1 MYCKGAEVRKKMES
15 TVIKVSN
22 ISKSYKLYNKPA
34 DRLKEAWA
42 IGKKKNYHTDHF
54 ALRDINFEVKKG
66 ECMGII
72 GTNGSG
78 KSTLLKI
85 ITGVLNPS
93 DGEVAVNGKI
103 SALLE
108 LGAGFNMEYTGLKNI
123 YLNGT
128 MMGYSKQ
135 EMDKRVE
142 NIIEF
147 AEIGDF
153 INQPVKTYSSGM
165 FARLAFAVAINVE
178 PDILIVDEA
187 LSVGDIFFQA
197 KCFKKFSEFQEKG
210 KTILFVSHDLSSV
223 LKYCSK
229 CLLINKGEQVM
240 LGNTADVVNAYRKI
254 LVQDSKEQDAQ
265 KEKDEVF
272 EQTESNNTKEQIK
285 ETSKLWKENM
295 IVNHNFVEYGNER
308 ATIIDFGVV
317 DENGE
322 VSTSIMKGKP
332 FGIKFKIQFND
343 DIEEPIF
350 AYTIKDLKGTEL
362 TGTNTMLE
370 QNNKETAKKGD
381 VITVLFE
388 QRMLLQGGQYLL
400 SIACTGYEGDKFV
413 VHHRLYDICNIHVI
427 SEKNTIGVF
436 DNEVA
441 VSYL

>member
-1 MYCKGAEVRKKMES
+1 MEN
-15 TVIKVSN
+15 TVIKVSS
-22 ISKSYKLYNKPA
+22 ISKSYKLYNKPS
-34 DRLKEAWA
+34 DRLKESWA
-42 IGKKKNYHTDHF
+42 LGKHKSYHTDHF
-54 ALRDINFEVKKG
+54 ALKDINFEVKKG
-66 ECMGII
+66 ECLGII

-93 DGEVAVNGKI
+93 EGEVAVNGKI

-108 LGAGFNMEYTGLKNI
+108 LGTGFNMEYTGIKNI

-135 EMDKRVE
+135 EMDQKV
-142 NIIEF
+142 NSIIEF
-147 AEIGDF
+147 AEIGEF

-197 KCFKKFSEFQEKG
+197 KCYKKFNEFQEQG

-223 LKYCSK
+223 LKYCDR
-229 CLLINKGEQVM
+229 CLLINKGQQVM
-240 LGNTADVVNAYRKI
+240 LGNTADVVNVYRKI
-254 LVQDSKEQDAQ
+254 LVQNSKEEDAKKEEDSAQ
-265 KEKDEVF
+265 SVEKDTHDLAEFSVQ
-272 EQTESNNTKEQIK
+272 EAKEEK
-285 ETSKLWKENM
+285 RLWKDKLIIN
-295 IVNHNFVEYGNER
+295 NNFVEYGNDR
-308 ATIIDFGVV
+308 AKIIDFGVL

-322 VSTSIMKGKP
+322 ISTSIMKGTSFVVKMR
-332 FGIKFKIQFND
+332 IKFMENIK
-343 DIEEPIF
+343 EPIF
-350 AYTIKDLKGTEL
+350 AYTIKDIKGTEL

-370 QNNKETAKKGD
+370 KNNIEYAKKGD
-381 VITVLFE
+381 VVTVEFR
-388 QRMLLQGGQYLL
+388 QKMLLQGGQYLL
-400 SIACTGYEGDKFV
+400 SIACTGYEGEKFV

-436 DNEVA
+436 DSEA
-441 VSYL
+441 EVSYQ